1 LGKTV
6 IKMNNLGSTG
16 ITTIILLIS
25 SLLIGATVASVV
37 RSGTGGDTTTSEK
50 DMNKIVNDVLNEI
63 TTYIQIKDQMGKYY
77 LENGVQ
83 KIKKIAILVKPLVSQ
98 DIDISQLTIKLY
110 NGYDVRILNY
120 SGNAK
125 FIGANSLFEHPIWS
139 DISENSFGFIATLDS
154 DRSLVDYNV
163 LNGDMAFIII
173 KLSDD
178 FSIAQG
184 ESITMTL
191 FPSSGITKTITLEA
205 PLPIKPVVSFE

>member
-1 LGKTV
+1 
-6 IKMNNLGSTG
+6 MNNLGSTG

-25 SLLIGATVASVV
+25 FLLIGATVASVI
-37 RSGTGGDTTTSEK
+37 TGGTEGTTTSEE
-50 DMNKIVNDVLNEI
+50 DVDKIINDVLNEI

-77 LENGVQ
+77 LENGAQ

-120 SGNAK
+120 SGNAQ
-125 FIGANSLFEHPIWS
+125 FIGTNSLFEHPIWS
-139 DISENSFGFIATLDS
+139 DISENSFGFVATLDS

-173 KLSDD
+173 ELSDD
-178 FSIAQG
+178 FSMTQG

>member
-16 ITTIILLIS
+16 ITAIILLIS
-25 SLLIGATVASVV
+25 FLLIGATVASVITG
-37 RSGTGGDTTTSEK
+37 GTGGTTSDEDLDK
-50 DMNKIVNDVLNEI
+50 MVNDVLNEI
-63 TTYIQIKDQMGKYY
+63 TTYIQIKDQIGKYCN
-77 LENGVQ
+77 ENGVQ

-98 DIDISQLTIKLY
+98 GIDISQLTIKLS

-120 SGNAK
+120 SGNAQ
-125 FIGANSLFEHPIWS
+125 FIGANSLFEHPIWN

-173 KLSDD
+173 ELSDD
-178 FSIAQG
+178 FSIVQG

>member
-25 SLLIGATVASVV
+25 SLLIGATVISVV
-37 RSGTGGDTTTSEK
+37 TGGTGGDTTPSEE
-50 DMNKIVNDVLNEI
+50 DINQMVNDVLNEI

-98 DIDISQLTIKLY
+98 GIDISQLTIKLY

-120 SGNAK
+120 SGNAQ
-125 FIGANSLFEHPIWS
+125 FIGTNSLFEHPIWN

-154 DRSLVDYNV
+154 DRSLVDYNI

-173 KLSDD
+173 ELSSD
-178 FSIAQG
+178 FSIVQG
-184 ESITMTL
+184 ESVTMTL